1 MTESVD
7 ADPVDA
13 PAGAPREL
21 HTEEARL
28 QEVRQRL
35 LRDGAAIGL
44 AADVVHT
51 TTDRAVAAYAD
62 APVRGFIGVLVE
74 RAVRAEL
81 SIPAIRT

>member
-7 ADPVDA
+7 AGPGDA
-13 PAGAPREL
+13 PAGASPD
-21 HTEEARL
+21 TEEARL
-28 QEVRQRL
+28 QEVRRRL

-44 AADVVHT
+44 AADIVQA
-51 TTDRAVAAYAD
+51 TTDRAAAAYAD

-81 SIPAIRT
+81 SIPAIRP